1 MTEESKKLVSKAARK
16 SLKAIKKCKFTQL
29 F

>member
-1 MTEESKKLVSKAARK
+1 MSEEDRRTVSKAARK
-16 SLKAIKKCKFTQL
+16 SLKWIKKCKFTRL